1 MKRRRTFF
9 ILTEKSTVIERF
21 PDEPEEAFLKRIG
34 DREIFGHYTTTACN
48 DCEADACTK
57 GPGRGA
63 LEMRNVFT
71 IERMCSPSA
80 CGKWHLE
87 GGAEP
92 SRYSLSFQT
101 KTELV
106 EFLDTMPH
114 DWRDSVPDSR
124 WDQAV
129 SAVKQILDA
138 ASTRVI
144 QAIDPF

>member
-9 ILTEKSTVIERF
+9 IFTEKSTVIERL
-21 PDEPEEAFLKRIG
+21 PDEPREAFLKRIG
-34 DREIFGHYTTTACN
+34 DREIFGHYTTTACS
-48 DCEADACTK
+48 DCEEDACTK
-57 GPGRGA
+57 GPWRGA

-87 GGAEP
+87 GGAQ
-92 SRYSLSFQT
+92 SSHYSLSFHT
-101 KTELV
+101 KEELV
-106 EFLDTMPH
+106 EFLDAMPH
-114 DWRDSVPDSR
+114 TWRVNVPDSR

-129 SAVKQILDA
+129 SAVKQILNA
-138 ASTRVI
+138 AQARVV

>member
-1 MKRRRTFF
+1 M
-9 ILTEKSTVIERF
+9 
-21 PDEPEEAFLKRIG
+21 A
-34 DREIFGHYTTTACN
+34 TACD

-80 CGKWHLE
+80 YGKWHLE
-87 GGAEP
+87 GGAVP

-106 EFLDTMPH
+106 EFLDAMPH
-114 DWRDSVPDSR
+114 DWRDSVPDSK

-129 SAVKQILDA
+129 SAVKQILNA
-138 ASTRVI
+138 A
-144 QAIDPF
+144 

>member
-1 MKRRRTFF
+1 M
-9 ILTEKSTVIERF
+9 
-21 PDEPEEAFLKRIG
+21 
-34 DREIFGHYTTTACN
+34 
-48 DCEADACTK
+48 CTK

-80 CGKWHLE
+80 SGKWHLE

-106 EFLDTMPH
+106 EFLDAMPRTWH
-114 DWRDSVPDSR
+114 ADVPDAK
-124 WDQAV
+124 WQKAV
-129 SAVKQILDA
+129 SAVKQILNA
-138 ASTRVI
+138 AQTRV
-144 QAIDPF
+144 D